1 MKRIVRLT
9 ESDLNR
15 IVRRVIEETTSN
27 DDCSKIDPRFVGC
40 GSLGVKS
47 PGCCETST
55 KRMVI
60 LCKEKFPDSK
70 LFGYCYNDTKE
81 VKPVPPTTNGN
92 QGIDY

>member
-1 MKRIVRLT
+1 
-9 ESDLNR
+9 
-15 IVRRVIEETTSN
+15 
-27 DDCSKIDPRFVGC
+27 
-40 GSLGVKS
+40 
-47 PGCCETST
+47 
-55 KRMVI
+55 MVI